1 MSRLEKENL
10 KKLKLKITEIINE
23 LKFYYE
29 KNSKNW
35 DDENNTIFNQMVGT
49 IILSFK
55 KVESIEEILKNI
67 SIYQKEMPEL
77 LEIEVEEVVVV
88 LKIKLSPSFITQV
101 SLIKSFVNVFIQGV
115 E

>member
-77 LEIEVEEVVVV
+77 LEIEVEEVEIIVNFYYET
-88 LKIKLSPSFITQV
+88 FIN
-101 SLIKSFVNVFIQGV
+101 KKGA
-115 E
+115 